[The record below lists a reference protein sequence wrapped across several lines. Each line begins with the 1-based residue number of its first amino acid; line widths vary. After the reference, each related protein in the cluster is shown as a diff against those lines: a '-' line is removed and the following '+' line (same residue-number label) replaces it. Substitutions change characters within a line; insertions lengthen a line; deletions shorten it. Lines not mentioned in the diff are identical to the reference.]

1 MVISSKE
8 WGCSAVSVV
17 SEDVC
22 IWLVLIGAGRVVVVV
37 GLYQILG
44 PLLMLGFWGL
54 CWRYILHPWSATMQF
69 STEHQRLLL
78 CTSSKIL
85 INFFFDFEWKNEL
98 EDLWLSIWALNFHF
112 PFQLVLRI
120 PKLPLVVRFDKDSA
134 ETLGVIEEAS
144 IPKSSRIFRV
154 RV

>member
-1 MVISSKE
+1 
-8 WGCSAVSVV
+8 
-17 SEDVC
+17 
-22 IWLVLIGAGRVVVVV
+22 
-37 GLYQILG
+37 
-44 PLLMLGFWGL
+44 
-54 CWRYILHPWSATMQF
+54 MQF
-69 STEHQRLLL
+69 STEHQKLLL